1 MTPISPT
8 QAEEIYAAGQ
18 AAGVEAL
25 GRQQAALVAVQQQTE
40 V

>member
-18 AAGVEAL
+18 AAVVAAFGC
-25 GRQQAALVAVQQQTE
+25 QQAALVAVQQQNE